1 MLVYKVYGQYT
12 MDSIHG
18 CKWTELQIWKAC
30 SYNYTADYSSFNLLE
45 LQNTNYENDFRIL
58 DSRQSHNARKCFLA
72 KFVKI
77 RQHSLNKMK
86 SESCSDKCV
95 DTLHVT
101 SCNKFLIISG
111 ML

>member
-1 MLVYKVYGQYT
+1 MYSIQWTVYMVVHDGT
-12 MDSIHG
+12 
-18 CKWTELQIWKAC
+18 
-30 SYNYTADYSSFNLLE
+30 YNYTADYSSFNLLE

-101 SCNKFLIISG
+101 SCNKFLIISE